1 MMFMEKASRKLS
13 EEEVEHIAW
22 LARIELSDSEKLLFT
37 RQFNIILENFRV
49 LDEVNS
55 RGVKPILHILNLTNI
70 FRKDIVEDS
79 MPIDL
84 ALANAPRKE
93 KGYFKAPKIV

>member
-1 MMFMEKASRKLS
+1 MFMKKASRVLS

-22 LARIELSDSEKLLFT
+22 LARIELSEEEKKLFT
-37 RQFNIILENFRV
+37 QQFNTIIDYFHI
-49 LDEVNS
+49 LDEADTE
-55 RGVKPILHILNLTNI
+55 GVKPTLHVLDMNNV
-70 FRKDIVEDS
+70 FREDKVENS
-79 MPIDL
+79 MPADA